1 MLPSIGGSMSRT
13 IGSPGHKALV
23 AFIKKKR
30 LDADLT
36 QAQVARRIG
45 RYQSFVAT
53 FEAGEKR
60 IDAIE
65 LVEIAE
71 AIGFDPKEA
80 LKVITRAMQR

>member
-1 MLPSIGGSMSRT
+1 MSRT

-30 LDADLT
+30 LEADLT
-36 QAQVARRIG
+36 QAQVAKRIR

-53 FEAGEKR
+53 LETGEKR
-60 IDAIE
+60 IDAVE
-65 LVEIAE
+65 LIDIAE

-80 LKVITRAMQR
+80 LKVIARAKQR